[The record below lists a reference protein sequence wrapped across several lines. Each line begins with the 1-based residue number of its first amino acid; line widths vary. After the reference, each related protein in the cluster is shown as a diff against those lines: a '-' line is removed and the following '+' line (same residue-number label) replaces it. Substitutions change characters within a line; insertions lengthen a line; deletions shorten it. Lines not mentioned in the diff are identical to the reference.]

1 MKKAIIFLFKYLSI
15 LIITLIGLSTKWY
28 MNHYSGTKIEE
39 MIFTLQAPLDGMDK
53 GIIISFLNSV
63 LLPIALI
70 LISCIFIM
78 ELLPK
83 IIPSEKV
90 KPYNFKI
97 DIILISL
104 LFIVSFSNL
113 MEMYNDINLKE
124 YIENQSNSSTIY
136 EDYYVDPK
144 FVNLSFPTNRPNL
157 IHIILESMETTYTSK
172 ELGGA
177 YDYNLIPKLTKIA
190 SNDVSFSTSDNL
202 TGGFISN
209 STNFTI
215 GSLVAHTS
223 GVPLSISIDGNS
235 YSGYGQ
241 FLPGAFSI
249 GDILEREE
257 YNQVF
262 LIGSDAKFGGRK
274 DYFTYHGGYEIRDYN
289 YAKDNQLIPEDYEV
303 WWGYEDQK
311 LFSFAKDELL
321 ELSQIDQPFNFT
333 MLTVDTHHIGGYKC
347 ELCKNEYLDQYS
359 NVISCSDG
367 QVSDFVDWIKEQDF
381 YNNTVIV
388 ITGDHN
394 SMDPNYFSS
403 LPDDYRRAPY
413 NAIINPQTEYRTSNL
428 KSRRFYTMDWYLTI
442 LGAMGVE
449 IEGERLGLG
458 TNMFSKRKTFN

>member
-303 WWGYEDQK
+303 WWGYEDQ
-311 LFSFAKDELL
+311 
-321 ELSQIDQPFNFT
+321 NFF
-333 MLTVDTHHIGGYKC
+333 
-347 ELCKNEYLDQYS
+347 LC
-359 NVISCSDG
+359 
-367 QVSDFVDWIKEQDF
+367 
-381 YNNTVIV
+381 
-388 ITGDHN
+388 
-394 SMDPNYFSS
+394 
-403 LPDDYRRAPY
+403 
-413 NAIINPQTEYRTSNL
+413 
-428 KSRRFYTMDWYLTI
+428 
-442 LGAMGVE
+442 
-449 IEGERLGLG
+449 
-458 TNMFSKRKTFN
+458 